1 MDKEPLDFI
10 TNFERELRDIAEK
23 TKAVNP
29 TLYES
34 ARKSKEAKKNSG
46 NVIGAFYALYLQEY
60 ELRVVESIIRWLITE
75 TKVMH
80 HPAAGRY
87 VGAYE
92 LMVLNCSRPMSMLI
106 LVVKAL
112 EAAIICKTK
121 ELTGFDLIWRRK
133 IWTRNMI
140 FLKSWKR

>member
-1 MDKEPLDFI
+1 MLRLCFFGTFKGWCKELNVVDKKPLDFI
-10 TNFERELRDIAEK
+10 TNFERELRDIANR

-60 ELRVVESIIRWLITE
+60 ELRVVKSIIRWLITE

-80 HPAAGRY
+80 HPTAAGHY

-92 LMVLNCSRPMSMLI
+92 YDGIKLLKSNVDAYPG
-106 LVVKAL
+106 VKAL
-112 EAAIICKTK
+112 KQQLFA
-121 ELTGFDLIWRRK
+121 RRK
-133 IWTRNMI
+133 N
-140 FLKSWKR
+140 